1 MILFEKIDSYKN
13 MNDNMENIEILMG
26 KVNKCKSINRKSL
39 LSVIVLILINFFLG
53 SAIPLWLNAVVLV
66 GILSVYFA
74 SMVKMSQFSELVA
87 VMEINIK
94 EKSTE

>member
-13 MNDNMENIEILMG
+13 MNDSMENIEILMG

-39 LSVIVLILINFFLG
+39 LSVIVLILINFFIG

-94 EKSTE
+94 EKSSE